1 MLRVDIP
8 GVTVGNAREDAAPFR
23 HWLVGDLAEWSALG
37 APARERFGLR
47 DTRQVAIKWGVH
59 GTGELR
65 PGGWAD
71 GDEFVTLSVLV
82 SGDFVLT
89 FDDGSGGARE
99 VRLSR
104 PGDYALWA
112 PGTRHTWRVAVECVV
127 LTVRWRDS

>member
-1 MLRVDIP
+1 VDIP
-8 GVTVGNAREDAAPFR
+8 GVTVGNARDDAAPFR
-23 HWLVGDLAEWSALG
+23 HWFIGDLGQWSGLG
-37 APARERFGLR
+37 SHARQRFGLR

-59 GTGELR
+59 QGGELR

-71 GDEFVTLSVLV
+71 GDELVTLSILV
-82 SGDFVLT
+82 SGDFVLM
-89 FDDGSGGARE
+89 FEDGPAVVRE

-112 PGTRHTWRVAVECVV
+112 PGTRHTWRVAADCVV